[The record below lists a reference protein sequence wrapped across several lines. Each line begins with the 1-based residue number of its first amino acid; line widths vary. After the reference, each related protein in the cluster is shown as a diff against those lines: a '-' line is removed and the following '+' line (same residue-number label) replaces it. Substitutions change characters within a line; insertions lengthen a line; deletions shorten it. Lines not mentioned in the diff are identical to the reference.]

1 MTLIIA
7 IIVLVIHLILLL
19 LLRLIASSKVY
30 FGNINLLWA
39 ALIPIFGPIA
49 GLVIVF
55 TSGKE
60 RDYDELYRIVNGTT
74 NDDYDFRR
82 VNGDFLSAEEVF
94 ILNNAADRR
103 KTMLG
108 LLRQDITPYMDIL
121 KLAST
126 NDDVDTAHYATA
138 SLMQIQTD
146 FQKDMSLL
154 GAIASRKDATLEDHK
169 RYAEVLASYLEN
181 QFLEEKL
188 LRRHRLLLDQELKLL
203 MEQYGCYDYDKE
215 YIENLIMLEDYS
227 DATEFCDRLLDEREP
242 REEIYFLRI
251 RLYIIQQ
258 DEKGMVKFARKLKNS
273 DRTFSPDLQDELN
286 YWLEDTNRLVKSDY
300 RTIKNS
306 TIPGSGEN
314 TTVDSSLAAEP
325 VEITQESNPEI
336 ISTVD
341 EQTGAVEIIGSP
353 QSENVIVKND
363 IEEQSVENAA
373 PPQNEN
379 VVVKNDVQEQSV
391 ENAAPP
397 QDENVIVKNDVQEQ
411 SVENAAPPQN
421 ENVIVKNDVQEQSVE
436 NAAPPQDE
444 NVIVKNDVQEQSVEN
459 AAPPQDGS
467 LNKILLIAL
476 GAAGVTLGAVLLF
489 RHRRKRK

>member
-1 MTLIIA
+1 MSLITV
-7 IIVLVIHLILLL
+7 IIVLIIHLILLL
-19 LLRLIASSKVY
+19 LLRLIASTKVY

-39 ALIPIFGPIA
+39 ALIPIFGPVA
-49 GLVIVF
+49 GLFIVF
-55 TSGKE
+55 SSGKD

-126 NDDVDTAHYATA
+126 NDDVDTAHYATT

-227 DATEFCDRLLDEREP
+227 KATEFCDRLLDEGEP

-258 DEKGMVKFARKLKNS
+258 DEKGLVRFARKLKNS
-273 DRTFSPDLQDELN
+273 ERTFSPDLQEELN
-286 YWLEDTNRLVKSDY
+286 YWLEDTNRLVESDY
-300 RTIKNS
+300 RTVMNS
-306 TIPGSGEN
+306 AIPRPVEN
-314 TTVDSSLAAEP
+314 TAVDSNPVTEPVELTQESNPVTEP

-336 ISTVD
+336 
-341 EQTGAVEIIGSP
+341 TGS
-353 QSENVIVKND
+353 
-363 IEEQSVENAA
+363 
-373 PPQNEN
+373 
-379 VVVKNDVQEQSV
+379 
-391 ENAAPP
+391 P
-397 QDENVIVKNDVQEQ
+397 QDENVIVMNDIKEQ
-411 SVENAAPPQN
+411 SS
-421 ENVIVKNDVQEQSVE
+421 ENVTLTQT
-436 NAAPPQDE
+436 
-444 NVIVKNDVQEQSVEN
+444 
-459 AAPPQDGS
+459 GS
-467 LNKILLIAL
+467 RKKILLTAL
-476 GAAGVTLGAVLLF
+476 GAASVILGAVLLF
-489 RHRRKRK
+489 RPRKKRN